1 MIDISKV
8 LLKTY
13 GDIDPKI
20 LSTISQSKIASVIT
34 LYNVKEA
41 VGIIFEKLSIL
52 KKKWIYFFKKYT
64 C

>member
-20 LSTISQSKIASVIT
+20 LSTRSQSKIASVIT

-52 KKKWIYFFKKYT
+52 KEKWIYFFKKYT